1 MKFDINYHYRMA
13 VDFQRVM
20 PVRMIYLQSALRA
33 ATIKKAFENDVQ
45 SNNIYLMHQPFYQAW
60 VQEVNV
66 KEYRRCLAAR
76 S

>member
-20 PVRMIYLQSALRA
+20 PERMIYLQSALRA
-33 ATIKKAFENDVQ
+33 AAVKKSFENVQ
-45 SNNIYLMHQPFYQAW
+45 SNDIYLTHQPCYQEW
-60 VQEVNV
+60 VREVNV

>member
-20 PVRMIYLQSALRA
+20 PERMIYLQSALRA
-33 ATIKKAFENDVQ
+33 ATVKKSFENVQ
-45 SNNIYLMHQPFYQAW
+45 SNDCYLTHQPLYQEW
-60 VQEVNV
+60 VREVNV

>member
-13 VDFQRVM
+13 VAFQLVM
-20 PVRMIYLQSALRA
+20 PERMIYLQTALRA
-33 ATIKKAFENDVQ
+33 ATVKKNFENVQ
-45 SNNIYLMHQPFYQAW
+45 SNDIYLTHQPFYQEW
-60 VQEVNV
+60 VREVNV